1 MKITVVGGMNMDFLA
16 VPHGPLV
23 LHDSNPGKV
32 QLRAGGVGRNI
43 AQRLSEMGA
52 EVFLITA
59 LGNDA
64 QAPILLEMCREKG
77 IGLSHALK
85 TNLPTPS
92 YLCIHDDQGDMALAV
107 SDMSAVDALTPE
119 VMAEKMACINESDG
133 CVLDA
138 NLPEET
144 LLFIAKNA
152 QVPLFLDPV
161 SCHKA
166 PKVKSIL
173 PYLTAIKPNL
183 LEASVMTGEKDP
195 AKAADILL
203 FHGVKNAFI
212 SMGAEGVYFAGEED
226 HGIVPALPL
235 PQLPLTGAGDAL
247 CAGITL
253 SLLKG
258 LPLRECARKGCEAAY
273 HALMATF

>member
-16 VPHGPLV
+16 FPNGPLV

-43 AQRLSEMGA
+43 AQRLAEMGA
-52 EVFLITA
+52 EVSLITA

-64 QAPILLEMCREKG
+64 QMPLLQSMCREKK
-77 IGLSHALK
+77 IDLSHAIQ
-85 TNLPTPS
+85 TSLPTPS

-107 SDMSAVDALTPE
+107 SDMSAVDALTPK
-119 VMAEKMACINESDG
+119 VMQEKMEIINQSAG

-166 PKVKSIL
+166 LKVKAIL

-195 AKAADILL
+195 ARAADILMAA
-203 FHGVKNAFI
+203 GVKNVFI
-212 SMGAEGVYFAGEED
+212 SMGGEGVYYAGKNER
-226 HGIVPALPL
+226 GVMPALSL

-247 CAGITL
+247 CAGTTL
-253 SLLKG
+253 ALLRG
-258 LPLRECARKGCEAAY
+258 LPLSECARKGCEAAY
-273 HALMATF
+273 HALMDAF